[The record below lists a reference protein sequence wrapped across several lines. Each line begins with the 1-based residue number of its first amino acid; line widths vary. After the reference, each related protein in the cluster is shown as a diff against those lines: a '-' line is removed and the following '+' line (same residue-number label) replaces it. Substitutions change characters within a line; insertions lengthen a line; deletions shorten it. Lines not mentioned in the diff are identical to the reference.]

1 MSLEGKTVRI
11 MMLNQSPRNLSN
23 PNDSEYHERV
33 QALLNS
39 YASPGNQVELHYPD
53 DHVGAGIARAMSK
66 QGARSELNYFTSTP
80 ALIRKA
86 VWAEQNGF
94 DAVIQSNNFEPGV
107 EPTRFAVRIPVI
119 GLCRTT
125 IHFAAN
131 FAERIGVTVPFDH
144 YAPLTRRMLQQYDLK
159 GFVTDVRTMSLD
171 DVPHGDDVAR
181 MRPII
186 LERAAEVMNKLVK
199 ETGAQVIVPLGGAVI
214 PYIVDPIDLERE
226 IGVTVFNPKV
236 VGIRVAE
243 MCAQYGYTHS
253 PLAYPPARLQDE
265 DFDSYLF
272 SNGKVGAPS

>member
-1 MSLEGKTVRI
+1 MRI
-11 MMLNQSPRNLSN
+11 MMLNQSPRNMNN

-33 QALLNS
+33 QALLNG
-39 YASPGNQVELHYPD
+39 YGSPGTSVELHYPD
-53 DHVGAGIARAMSK
+53 DHPGAAIAQVMSK
-66 QGARSELNYFTSTP
+66 QRARSELNYFTSTP

-107 EPTRFAVRIPVI
+107 EATRFAVRIPVI

-125 IHFAAN
+125 IHYAAN
-131 FAERIGVTVPFDH
+131 FAERVGVTVPFDE
-144 YAPLTRRMLQQYDLK
+144 YALLTRRLLRQYDLER
-159 GFVTDVRTMSLD
+159 FVTEVRTMSLD

-186 LERAAEVMNKLVK
+186 LERAAEVMHGLIK

-214 PYIVDPIDLERE
+214 PYIVDPRDLEKQV
-226 IGVTVFNPKV
+226 GVTVFNPKV

-243 MCAQYGYTHS
+243 MAAEFGYTHS
-253 PLAYPPARLQDE
+253 DRAYPPAKLQDR
-265 DFDSYLF
+265 DFDAYLF
-272 SNGKVGAPS
+272 TNGRVGAPN